1 MPAIPDNLL
10 AATMG
15 RKLATVRRAQGLS
28 QHQLAQDICSQPMIS
43 HIENGTYIPNAILLA
58 KLCERLNMPLE
69 QALLSHYPEIDQQP
83 EFNQQIKQLCNAH
96 DYRGMLDYLDAT
108 GLAEHLE
115 LATDLQTYYYYHG
128 IAVFQELHTTTDSLR
143 ELQMALDY
151 TFTPR
156 QQVLTPTEIL
166 ILSSISFIKSTP
178 HTNQTDFEHVL
189 AIVNAGRFT
198 HYDENINILF
208 YLYSLA
214 LYQDHHFQKAFAIA
228 NQGID
233 WLSNHD
239 SHYMLADLF
248 LLVACTIKKEPR
260 QKIDFCRSSFL
271 KFYMAHSTAII
282 IVQFLI

>member
-1 MPAIPDNLL
+1 
-10 AATMG
+10 
-15 RKLATVRRAQGLS
+15 
-28 QHQLAQDICSQPMIS
+28 
-43 HIENGTYIPNAILLA
+43 
-58 KLCERLNMPLE
+58 
-69 QALLSHYPEIDQQP
+69 
-83 EFNQQIKQLCNAH
+83 
-96 DYRGMLDYLDAT
+96 
-108 GLAEHLE
+108 
-115 LATDLQTYYYYHG
+115 
-128 IAVFQELHTTTDSLR
+128 
-143 ELQMALDY
+143 MALDY

-248 LLVACTIKKEPR
+248 LLVAKTATALNDP
-260 QKIDFCRSSFL
+260 QAATAASL
-271 KFYMAHSTAII
+271 KSDTLAEIFNQSRYH
-282 IVQFLI
+282 F

>member
-1 MPAIPDNLL
+1 MSAIPDNQI

-15 RKLATVRRAQGLS
+15 HKIAAVRRSQGLS

-58 KLCERLNMPLE
+58 KLCERLNIPLE

-83 EFNQQIKQLCNAH
+83 EFNQSIKQLCNAH
-96 DYRGMLDYLDAT
+96 DYRGMLAYLDAT

-115 LATDLQTYYYYHG
+115 LVADLQTYYYYHG
-128 IAVFQELHTTTDSLR
+128 IATFQEHHTTTDSLR
-143 ELQMALDY
+143 ELQMALNY
-151 TFTPR
+151 TWSPHQDISTPI
-156 QQVLTPTEIL
+156 EIL
-166 ILSSISFIKSTP
+166 ILSSIGFIKSTHHADQP
-178 HTNQTDFEHVL
+178 DFEHVL
-189 AIVNAGRFT
+189 AIVNAGQFT

-214 LYQDHHFQKAFAIA
+214 LYQDHQFQQAFSIA

-233 WLSNHD
+233 WLSEHD

-248 LLVACTIKKEPR
+248 LMVAKAATALHDPKVAA
-260 QKIDFCRSSFL
+260 DANL
-271 KFYMAHSTAII
+271 KSDTLADIFNQSRYH
-282 IVQFLI
+282 F